1 MPQKVE
7 RMECSD
13 LTEARGRSMMG
24 RLQTQLPTMFALAH
38 ERSDDSRVRLAGML
52 ADVFLAEDAP
62 LSLREEELVNELI
75 DQLLQTQAVAIRAH
89 LVSKFADSVRMP
101 RRMAVSLGHDSNIE
115 IAGRILTTS
124 L

>member
-7 RMECSD
+7 KMECSD

-24 RLQTQLPTMFALAH
+24 QLQKQLPTMFALAH
-38 ERSDDSRVRLAGML
+38 EQSDDSRVRLAGML
-52 ADVFLAEDAP
+52 ADVFLVEDAP

-75 DQLLQTQAVAIRAH
+75 DRLLQTHTPAIRAQ

-101 RRMAVSLGHDSNIE
+101 RR
-115 IAGRILTTS
+115 IA
-124 L
+124 